1 MPRQI
6 KNQNITMLF
15 LKKLAKK
22 YNISTKYKSGK
33 KKGKQ
38 LNKNQLIARL
48 NKNIIQS
55 KKKINNKRYV
65 QCPSCPHC
73 PRCPNF
79 PSEIKLNLPINE
91 LQKLLKLNYSQQKQ
105 LPLTLNP
112 KIKQQIAQPPL
123 APPPISAPPLAP
135 PPISAPPNTQPSSSK
150 KNIQN
155 LSLPE
160 QLKLNKLFNK
170 KIKEQDKEQILET
183 IAKFGYLI
191 I

>member
-1 MPRQI
+1 
-6 KNQNITMLF
+6 MLF

-55 KKKINNKRYV
+55 KKKINNNNNNKRHTR
-65 QCPSCPHC
+65 CPN
-73 PRCPNF
+73 CPNF

-91 LQKLLKLNYSQQKQ
+91 LQKLLKLNYLQQKQ

-112 KIKQQIAQPPL
+112 KAQQQISPPPI
-123 APPPISAPPLAP
+123 APPPIAPPV
-135 PPISAPPNTQPSSSK
+135 SK
-150 KNIQN
+150 KNMQN

-170 KIKEQDKEQILET
+170 KVKEQDKEQILET